1 MSSIRVLG
9 NTPLFRNALLTQ
21 GNTNAFRALSLSER
35 TALKAF
41 EIMGRVRPQ
50 LTDSSVRS
58 KEAPCD
64 WVTEADISIQ
74 AEQIKNILG
83 DFPDHKIIAEEE
95 HDDSLRAASSD
106 RDIWY
111 LDGVDGTAAFARKT
125 ENVFGPMDYLLPDFV
140 QFGMQMAY
148 LRDGNPMCAVFAAP
162 EMDIDGSGYSIFEAV
177 DGIDGTFLNGN
188 RVKFAAVG
196 SLGNSLS
203 FLSFRDEPYEEELRE
218 HIVKSG
224 VTGRHMT
231 RSVSTGSEF
240 ALLIHR
246 PAALRNLNLIA
257 TEREKP
263 WDLIPGAFLIEKA
276 GGAIRFLDGNNVFPF
291 SLDYLG
297 ADGRSQPVVAALLSN
312 LSFILSLIREFNITR
327 SA

>member
-21 GNTNAFRALSLSER
+21 GNTDAFRALSLSER

-58 KEAPCD
+58 KAAPRD
-64 WVTEADISIQ
+64 WVTEADTAIQ
-74 AEQIKNILG
+74 AEQISNILAG
-83 DFPDHKIIAEEE
+83 FPDHKIIAEEE
-95 HDDSLRAASSD
+95 HDDSLTATASD
-106 RDIWY
+106 KDVWY

-125 ENVFGPMDYLLPDFV
+125 ENVFGTMDYLLPGFV

-148 LRDGNPMCAVFAAP
+148 LHEGVPMCSIFAAP

-188 RVKFAAVG
+188 RVEFAAAG
-196 SLGNSLS
+196 ALRDSLS
-203 FLSFRDEPYEEELRE
+203 FLSFRDEPYEEALRD

-224 VTGRHMT
+224 VTGRYMT

-240 ALLIHR
+240 ALLIQR
-246 PAALRNLNLIA
+246 PAALGNLNLIA

-263 WDLIPGAFLIEKA
+263 WDLIPGAFLIEKS
-276 GGAIRFLDGNNVFPF
+276 GGGIKFIDGSSVFPF
-291 SLDYLG
+291 DLG
-297 ADGRSQPVVAALLSN
+297 FLGDDGRSRPVVASSLSN
-312 LSFILSLIREFNITR
+312 LSFMLSVIGEFSKER
-327 SA
+327 SS